1 MIILYHCLRY
11 RDDAL
16 ARVQEQLGEEIYQA
30 EKERTEMERVRE
42 ELYLEEQEEAARQK
56 EREEFGSNHNILNM
70 FEVLMLCSLTRVIS
84 PQNMNLACVYSY
96 SRFRGHSV
104 WSN

>member
-1 MIILYHCLRY
+1 MTNLQIIIRGTKCIQISVPWYTHSLTYLSIYLTITDSC

-30 EKERTEMERVRE
+30 EKDRTEMERVRE

-56 EREEFGSNHNILNM
+56 ERDEFGK
-70 FEVLMLCSLTRVIS
+70 LC
-84 PQNMNLACVYSY
+84 
-96 SRFRGHSV
+96 
-104 WSN
+104 

>member
-1 MIILYHCLRY
+1 MIILCHCLHY

-56 EREEFGSNHNILNM
+56 EREEFGNNRNVLNM
-70 FEVLMLCSLTRVIS
+70 FEVLMLSSLTRVIS
-84 PQNMNLACVYSY
+84 LQNMNLA
-96 SRFRGHSV
+96 FTH
-104 WSN
+104 

>member
-1 MIILYHCLRY
+1 MIILYHCLHY

-56 EREEFGSNHNILNM
+56 EREEFGNNLNILNM
-70 FEVLMLCSLTRVIS
+70 FEVLMLSSFTRVIS
-84 PQNMNLACVYSY
+84 PQNMNLACV
-96 SRFRGHSV
+96 H
-104 WSN
+104 

>member
-1 MIILYHCLRY
+1 MIILCHCLHY

-56 EREEFGSNHNILNM
+56 EREEFGNNHNILNI
-70 FEVLMLCSLTRVIS
+70 FQVLMLSSLRNFTSKHELGI
-84 PQNMNLACVYSY
+84 
-96 SRFRGHSV
+96 HSFI
-104 WSN
+104 